1 MKSRKNFLVS
11 VLLFMALCLLAGFG
25 SKPIEL
31 LDKGRLIDLDKAI
44 QNADFGKVG
53 SETSIKEKNQEEP
66 QENLGDQNK
75 IEEVETAEKKK
86 ETYKIIV
93 RGETILF
100 EDRKC
105 KNTEELKKLI
115 TPLSSEKSGIS
126 LLDDYA
132 EAHIYREVL
141 EVIKE
146 VGIYYTEE
154 K

>member
-1 MKSRKNFLVS
+1 MKSIKKFLIS
-11 VLLFMALCLLAGFG
+11 VLLFMTLCLLAGFG

-44 QNADFGKVG
+44 QNA
-53 SETSIKEKNQEEP
+53 
-66 QENLGDQNK
+66 ENLDDQNK
-75 IEEVETAEKKK
+75 IEEVDTMEKKK

-100 EDRKC
+100 EDREC

-115 TPLSSEKSGIS
+115 TLLSSEKSGIS